1 MAVTIKDIAARAG
14 VTPTVVSHVLHNKA
28 AGIRVSEA
36 TAVRVRQAAEDL
48 HYRVN
53 VLARN
58 LRERSTK
65 MIGVLHGVPGTQPRF
80 NAGSRYFAALMDGI
94 VDRAFSLGY
103 SVSLCPQLYSDRP
116 ELAMADGRFDGFICY
131 NSAWANVEMINK
143 CELPVVVVHAKAND
157 FTPHRP
163 SVICDNEQGID
174 LAGSHQ
180 ESLGHRHIGFAIS
193 EFARVAEGKMREEA
207 FYKAL
212 LQRQMETSERECLLL
227 VKDHSSID
235 EFLKRKLRP
244 TAVIAWS
251 DGCAAEII
259 ERADALGLKLP
270 DDLSLVGFDSTSF
283 CRELRPQLTSISQPL
298 VDMGQTAVDLL
309 VQSILGEA
317 IAPPT
322 VIHPCGVDIR
332 GSTTN
337 FITRYVDYETQGFHP
352 D

>member
-1 MAVTIKDIAARAG
+1 
-14 VTPTVVSHVLHNKA
+14 
-28 AGIRVSEA
+28 
-36 TAVRVRQAAEDL
+36 
-48 HYRVN
+48 
-53 VLARN
+53 
-58 LRERSTK
+58 
-65 MIGVLHGVPGTQPRF
+65 
-80 NAGSRYFAALMDGI
+80 
-94 VDRAFSLGY
+94 
-103 SVSLCPQLYSDRP
+103 
-116 ELAMADGRFDGFICY
+116 
-131 NSAWANVEMINK
+131 
-143 CELPVVVVHAKAND
+143 
-157 FTPHRP
+157 
-163 SVICDNEQGID
+163 
-174 LAGSHQ
+174 
-180 ESLGHRHIGFAIS
+180 
-193 EFARVAEGKMREEA
+193 MREEA